1 MPLTDETGDNRM
13 LNEVNQII
21 RINIDFF
28 LIYEIL
34 GYGENMKG
42 DC

>member
-1 MPLTDETGDNRM
+1 MPLIDETGDNRM

-34 GYGENMKG
+34 GYGENMKA